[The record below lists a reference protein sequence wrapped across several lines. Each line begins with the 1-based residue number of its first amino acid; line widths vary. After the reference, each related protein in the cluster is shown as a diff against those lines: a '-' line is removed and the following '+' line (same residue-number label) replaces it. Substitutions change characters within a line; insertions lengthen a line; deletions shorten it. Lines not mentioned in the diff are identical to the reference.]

1 MSDTPHDS
9 LAGRSAH
16 GVAPY
21 LWILLAAMAFSVMG
35 SAAHSLKEDSDWRV
49 IALARA
55 VIPLSLT
62 AVWGLYET
70 GPILV
75 WGPASLWVRS
85 LAGSTALLCTFYS
98 FTRLPVGD
106 VLTLTNL
113 FPIWLALLSW
123 PVLGIVPRWST
134 WIAIAIGMAG
144 IALIQRPHIATGNV
158 ATLVAV
164 FSSLCSAVAMLGLH
178 RLTTLSPRTIVMH
191 FSAVSLVFCLAA
203 WLVSPLRAVHLL
215 PDLLHLPAL
224 LTVGVSATLGQFAL
238 TKAFTLGDPA
248 KVSVAGLTQ
257 VAFGLAFDRWLWG
270 RELTLVHLVG
280 TALVIAPTAWL
291 LWTRSLSVQDSP
303 GEPESV
309 R

>member
-1 MSDTPHDS
+1 M
-9 LAGRSAH
+9 LSA
-16 GVAPY
+16 A
-21 LWILLAAMAFSVMG
+21 LAFSVMG
-35 SAAHSLKEDSDWRV
+35 TAAHSLKDECDWRT

-55 VIPLSLT
+55 VIPLVLT
-62 AVWGLYET
+62 VVWGLCER

-75 WGPASLWVRS
+75 WRPVSLWVRS

-113 FPIWLALLSW
+113 FPIWLALLGW
-123 PVLGIVPRWST
+123 PVLGIVPRAST
-134 WIAIAIGMAG
+134 WVAIATGMAG
-144 IALIQRPHIATGNV
+144 VALIQQPHLATGNA

-178 RLTTLSPRTIVMH
+178 RLTMLSPRTIVMH

-203 WLVSPLRAVHLL
+203 WMTTPDRYAEMLPSSKIVPVLLAV
-215 PDLLHLPAL
+215 
-224 LTVGVSATLGQFAL
+224 GGSATLGQFAL

-248 KVSVAGLTQ
+248 KVAVAGLTQ

-270 RELTLVHLVG
+270 RELVPEHLLG
-280 TALVIAPTAWL
+280 TALVLAPTAWL
-291 LWTRSLSVQDSP
+291 LWNQALDKSTKLARGNP
-303 GEPESV
+303 GDAGETASN

>member
-1 MSDTPHDS
+1 VSDTSHDS
-9 LAGRSAH
+9 IAGRSAH
-16 GVAPY
+16 GIAPY
-21 LWILLAAMAFSVMG
+21 LWILLAALAFSVMG
-35 SAAHSLKEDSDWRV
+35 SAAHSLKEESDWRV

-55 VIPLSLT
+55 VIPLCLT
-62 AVWGLYET
+62 IVWGLYVR
-70 GPILV
+70 GPLLV
-75 WGPASLWVRS
+75 WRPMSLWVRS

-98 FTRLPVGD
+98 FSRLPVGD

-144 IALIQRPHIATGNV
+144 VALIQQPHVAAGNSAT
-158 ATLVAV
+158 AVAV
-164 FSSLCSAVAMLGLH
+164 FSSFCSAVAMLGLH
-178 RLTTLSPRTIVMH
+178 RLTMLSPRTVVMH

-203 WLVSPLRAVHLL
+203 WLVSPLRAVDLL
-215 PDLLHLPAL
+215 PDLSIIPTL

-257 VAFGLAFDRWLWG
+257 VAFGLAFDRWLWQ
-270 RELTLVHLVG
+270 RELTLVHLLG

-291 LWTRSLSVQDSP
+291 LWMGPVVKEP
-303 GEPESV
+303 PAGPESV
-309 R
+309 G